1 MTPLARLP
9 KRSDDSVSCASCM
22 LGEQHTS
29 SVVLALPPSESW
41 HMRRVYFLQC
51 QLSAPGQ
58 AKILCMQ
65 PYCTDVMQK
74 SHVQPSLNFQRAWST
89 RVSLESR

>member
-22 LGEQHTS
+22 LGEQQTS

-41 HMRRVYFLQC
+41 RMHRGQYV
-51 QLSAPGQ
+51 SA
-58 AKILCMQ
+58 
-65 PYCTDVMQK
+65 
-74 SHVQPSLNFQRAWST
+74 SSLWVKPVA
-89 RVSLESR
+89 